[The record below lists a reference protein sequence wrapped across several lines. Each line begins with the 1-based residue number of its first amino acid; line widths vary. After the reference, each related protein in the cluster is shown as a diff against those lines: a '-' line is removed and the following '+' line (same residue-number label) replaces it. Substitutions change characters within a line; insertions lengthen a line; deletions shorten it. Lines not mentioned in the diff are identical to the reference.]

1 MRSGAV
7 ARWFSPADS
16 NRRFCGLSAGVLV
29 TERQCDAI
37 CVAGATE
44 RGGDAMSEWI
54 REGTRLPEVLSRVLF
69 LEETVEDAR
78 ILLVGDPDLAPLLL
92 ELGATKVVCALDDQR
107 QLDHYRAAPS
117 SAAVDYRFL
126 RPGVLPG
133 DDGAFDLVIDFN
145 LPQALSRGAMF
156 RLTDINRVL
165 SPDGYALAAVEDR
178 TTGGIRRLFDE
189 VETDVVEGAFP
200 ERATYRGFA
209 EAVSEEFELVQVY
222 FQSLLLGFFFGSFD
236 ADPGEDGIA
245 PHTGLMGDEAEPAS
259 AYLFA
264 FGNAVPE
271 IHDVSL
277 VQLPLEDLLR
287 RRAPRAGGDNA
298 RPAPQAVAALEAP
311 APQPAAPSIPGQRR
325 HRCYRGG
332 C

>member
-1 MRSGAV
+1 
-7 ARWFSPADS
+7 
-16 NRRFCGLSAGVLV
+16 
-29 TERQCDAI
+29 
-37 CVAGATE
+37 
-44 RGGDAMSEWI
+44 MSEWI

-200 ERATYRGFA
+200 
-209 EAVSEEFELVQVY
+209 
-222 FQSLLLGFFFGSFD
+222 
-236 ADPGEDGIA
+236 
-245 PHTGLMGDEAEPAS
+245 
-259 AYLFA
+259 
-264 FGNAVPE
+264 
-271 IHDVSL
+271 
-277 VQLPLEDLLR
+277 
-287 RRAPRAGGDNA
+287 
-298 RPAPQAVAALEAP
+298 
-311 APQPAAPSIPGQRR
+311 
-325 HRCYRGG
+325 
-332 C
+332 